1 MAATDIWLTNSLIS
15 ASSPGIPL
23 NGRKLGIRWDAQSV
37 ASCYRPVYPV
47 NSYEVKIWGSLDGE
61 TKSRL
66 VELLAIGPQELN
78 QRTSD
83 TALFF
88 YQGSISGLTVPYAY
102 AIVEFNNKTGEDLGS
117 NDLTAWVADAEPLNV
132 EVPVL
137 GFWGSL
143 SAHATPAVD
152 QVRDY
157 ARVIRYLDVTI
168 FIDKPGILEYYEQSW
183 NSMRLMS
190 IHAIAECQQTAIRIQ
205 RGGFPRF
212 SLLVR
217 NDSADTASCEMVAIA
232 RHV

>member
-1 MAATDIWLTNSLIS
+1 MTATDMWLTNSLTS

-37 ASCYRPVYPV
+37 ASFYKPGYPV
-47 NSYEVKIWGSLDGE
+47 NSYEVKIWGSLDGL

-66 VELLAIGPQELN
+66 VEILAIGPQELN
-78 QRTSD
+78 ERTPD
-83 TALFF
+83 TAFFF
-88 YQGSISGLTVPYAY
+88 YQGAMSGLTVPYAY
-102 AIVEFNNKTGEDLGS
+102 AIVEFENKTGADLGS

-143 SAHATPAVD
+143 SGHATPMVE

-157 ARVIRYLDVTI
+157 ARVIKYLDVTV

-190 IHAIAECQQTAIRIQ
+190 TYTITEGEQKAVRIQ

-212 SLLVR
+212 SLLIR
-217 NDSADTASCEMVAIA
+217 NNSPYTANCEIVVIA
-232 RHV
+232 RHD